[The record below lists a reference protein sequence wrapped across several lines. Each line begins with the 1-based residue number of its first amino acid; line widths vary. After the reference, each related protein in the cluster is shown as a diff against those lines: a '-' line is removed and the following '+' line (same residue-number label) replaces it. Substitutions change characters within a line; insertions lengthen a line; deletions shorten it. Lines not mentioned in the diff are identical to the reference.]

1 MESNSVT
8 WKKLCEDLFSVEEE
22 FFRVVKNINPELR
35 DKNVPSKNWSPK
47 DILAHIAGWEV
58 EVVKQFKEF
67 LVNPDADDN
76 YDIDSFNEKSVS
88 SRKSKTWDEIM
99 KELELSQKE
108 LSAFI
113 STLSQK
119 NVDAEDRFSEWVE
132 VLINHYKHHMSQLQK
147 LTSNYVI
154 KEVEQ
159 IVEKAC
165 SRDRNVFG
173 YGIWTH
179 HILRVVKI
187 GKKLAER
194 FGADPEIVEI
204 AALLHDYAGIKDH
217 SLHKEHHIHGAIEAE
232 KILKDLNYSKQKIE
246 TVKHCIENHRGSVPG
261 KRGTPEAECLASA
274 DAIAHIENVPSLF
287 YLAYARFD
295 MGIEDGEEWILK
307 KLNRTW
313 KKINPEIRYLVEE
326 KYKSAIITITKKENQ
341 SLDTK

>member
-1 MESNSVT
+1 MESKSVT
-8 WKKLCEDLFSVEEE
+8 WKKLREDLISVEED
-22 FFRVVKNINPELR
+22 FFRTVKNIERGFQVQKIPGN
-35 DKNVPSKNWSPK
+35 NWSPK
-47 DILAHIAGWEV
+47 DVLAHIAGWEN
-58 EVVKQFKEF
+58 EVIKQFKEF
-67 LVNPDADDN
+67 LVNPDVDDN
-76 YDIDSFNEKSVS
+76 YDIDSFNEKSVF

-99 KELELSQKE
+99 EELELSQKE

-147 LTSNYVI
+147 STSNCVI

-165 SRDRNVFG
+165 SRDTNVFG

-179 HILRVVKI
+179 HILHVVSI
-187 GKKLAER
+187 GKNVAEQ

-217 SLHKEHHIHGAIEAE
+217 SLHKEHHIYGAIEAE
-232 KILKDLNYSKQKIE
+232 KILKDLNYPEQKIKS
-246 TVKHCIENHRGSVPG
+246 VKHCIENHRGSIPG

-287 YLAYARFD
+287 YLAYAKFD
-295 MGIEDGEEWILK
+295 KEIDDGADWIRK
-307 KLNRTW
+307 KLTRTY
-313 KKINPEIRYLVEE
+313 KKINPEIRHLVED
-326 KYKSAIITITKKENQ
+326 KYKSALSIVTKEGAQ
-341 SLDTK
+341 L